1 VLRAVDDV
9 SFGVQRGEAFGI
21 VGESGSGKST
31 LGRVLVRLIEPKRGS
46 VLFDGK
52 DWLALSGGDL
62 RRARRDIG
70 MVMQDPYTSL
80 NPRLTVG
87 SAIGEPISVH
97 RLVATREQVRARV
110 ADLLQLV
117 GLDDNA
123 ASLYPDQFSGGQ
135 RQRIAIARA
144 LAAEPR
150 MLICDEAVSA
160 LDVSIQA
167 QIMNLL
173 RSLQRSLDLTIIFI
187 SHDLA
192 AVAYLCDRIASMYVG
207 RMVEIGPAVEIVQ
220 RPAHPYTRALI
231 ASHPKPTPGH
241 LEHAPV
247 RGEVPDPLQL
257 PIGCRFQA
265 RCSHAFETCRVVDP
279 GMLATDGSPEHLAA
293 CHLYDPLLAHDPPR
307 LVQA

>member
-1 VLRAVDDV
+1 MW
-9 SFGVQRGEAFGI
+9 VQ
-21 VGESGSGKST
+21 
-31 LGRVLVRLIEPKRGS
+31 
-46 VLFDGK
+46 
-52 DWLALSGGDL
+52 GGDAP
-62 RRARRDIG
+62 RA
-70 MVMQDPYTSL
+70 L
-80 NPRLTVG
+80 F
-87 SAIGEPISVH
+87 
-97 RLVATREQVRARV
+97 RARV
-110 ADLLQLV
+110 AELLRLV

-144 LAAEPR
+144 LAAEPS

-173 RSLQRSLDLTIIFI
+173 RALQRSLELTIIFI

-207 RMVEIGPAVEIVQ
+207 RMVEIGPAVDIVQ

-231 ASHPKPTPGH
+231 ASHPDPTPGQ
-241 LEHAPV
+241 LGHAPV
-247 RGEVPDPLQL
+247 RGEVPDPLEL

-265 RCSHAFETCRVVDP
+265 RCPHAFEACRVVDP
-279 GMLATDGSPEHLAA
+279 GMLPADGSPAHLAA
-293 CHLYDPLLAHDPPR
+293 CHLYDPTLAHNLPK